1 VRSVTTNTAGSYSF
15 TQVLGGNYTIEYR
28 SERFRITPVSS
39 TVMVRS
45 DTVLSNPQEVR
56 LRQYMMSGRVTVNS
70 GNGFTG
76 VNQAEVNILGVGG
89 DAGNPVVS
97 RRLASDA
104 DGRFAGI
111 NLPSG
116 SYQVRVSSTIG
127 TFDMVSAQI
136 IDRDIVIDE
145 VLLRGRA
152 ISRATA
158 TSASVAVQGSAN
170 IGAVTEEFRNVPA
183 TAANTTVIVTRT
195 PDFGDLVVTST
206 PTVNIVV
213 ERAPGYEPVITE
225 ARAVWSKEG
234 GDIQQ
239 VRQERLLRL
248 GDTVALADVQ
258 NGRVVYRPRIQQT
271 QTDTIR
277 FNLAFTVGATSV
289 NSVVTV
295 RFNVAQRPPRITAIP
310 SPAEITVRAN
320 ERPGIQ
326 WFIADDRGSFDYAG
340 VDSIRVTRVVSSNE
354 TLLRAS
360 NLVFGQF
367 DRGRWHMTM
376 PLERNTTGTTVITAT
391 FTLNFNGF
399 TETSTQSMRVN
410 VLPATSIRP
419 VTEVIQSLQPNPARD
434 MVQIVW
440 QGKRTESARLTIVNV
455 LGQAVQ
461 TLTVERGVEQTQID
475 VSRLSAGTYRV
486 MIEDSRGMT
495 AQALVV
501 VR

>member
-1 VRSVTTNTAGSYSF
+1 
-15 TQVLGGNYTIEYR
+15 
-28 SERFRITPVSS
+28 
-39 TVMVRS
+39 M
-45 DTVLSNPQEVR
+45 
-56 LRQYMMSGRVTVNS
+56 
-70 GNGFTG
+70 
-76 VNQAEVNILGVGG
+76 
-89 DAGNPVVS
+89 
-97 RRLASDA
+97 
-104 DGRFAGI
+104 
-111 NLPSG
+111 
-116 SYQVRVSSTIG
+116 
-127 TFDMVSAQI
+127 
-136 IDRDIVIDE
+136 
-145 VLLRGRA
+145 
-152 ISRATA
+152 
-158 TSASVAVQGSAN
+158 
-170 IGAVTEEFRNVPA
+170 
-183 TAANTTVIVTRT
+183 
-195 PDFGDLVVTST
+195 
-206 PTVNIVV
+206 
-213 ERAPGYEPVITE
+213 
-225 ARAVWSKEG
+225 
-234 GDIQQ
+234 
-239 VRQERLLRL
+239 
-248 GDTVALADVQ
+248 
-258 NGRVVYRPRIQQT
+258 
-271 QTDTIR
+271 
-277 FNLAFTVGATSV
+277 

-340 VDSIRVTRVVSSNE
+340 VDSIRITRVVSSNE

-410 VLPATSIRP
+410 VLPATSIRS